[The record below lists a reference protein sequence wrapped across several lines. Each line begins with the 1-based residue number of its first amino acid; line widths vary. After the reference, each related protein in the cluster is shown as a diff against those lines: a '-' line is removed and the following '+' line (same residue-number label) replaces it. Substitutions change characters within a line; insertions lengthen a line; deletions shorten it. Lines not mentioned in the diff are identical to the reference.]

1 MSLPSWDSPGSSC
14 PAPAGGGDRADPRVR
29 VSSACG
35 GTSKAGVLCGWGPAW
50 GGGGLRG
57 PSARRLRPQT
67 LAVALFVNKAARR
80 PSSRGSPRCSLL
92 WEWEEGACAS
102 LAACSPSSPSS
113 VSWAVGQLSASR
125 PSSPGVH
132 DVCHVW
138 VSAGGPRRAGEPG
151 AAEEPELSP
160 LWNFPAIESASALDE
175 CVLITVGVGDTL
187 ELGVSVPSAC
197 RVETRRVDLG
207 VFSVGKDGW
216 RGGRCYWKLGGSL
229 QPCHFFFFFFF
240 PFSFLPRI

>member
-1 MSLPSWDSPGSSC
+1 M
-14 PAPAGGGDRADPRVR
+14 
-29 VSSACG
+29 
-35 GTSKAGVLCGWGPAW
+35 
-50 GGGGLRG
+50 
-57 PSARRLRPQT
+57 
-67 LAVALFVNKAARR
+67 FVNKAARR

-102 LAACSPSSPSS
+102 LAACSPSSPSR
-113 VSWAVGQLSASR
+113 VSRAVGQLSASR

-229 QPCHFFFFFFF
+229 QPCQFFCFFFFSFFF
-240 PFSFLPRI
+240 PPKDLKPGTSGVETKAQLSSFINKANQISHASKAAGSTGKSFVFTLTPRSFPLLLFEAILVNRC